1 VVEDVF
7 VFGSPSDCRDKIKE
21 YVKQGITTPII
32 NIIPTA
38 RDAEGQRKQSLEAFK
53 ALAPR

>member
-1 VVEDVF
+1 
-7 VFGSPSDCRDKIKE
+7 
-21 YVKQGITTPII
+21 VKQGITTPII

-38 RDAEGQRKQSLEAFK
+38 RAAAGQREQSPAAFK